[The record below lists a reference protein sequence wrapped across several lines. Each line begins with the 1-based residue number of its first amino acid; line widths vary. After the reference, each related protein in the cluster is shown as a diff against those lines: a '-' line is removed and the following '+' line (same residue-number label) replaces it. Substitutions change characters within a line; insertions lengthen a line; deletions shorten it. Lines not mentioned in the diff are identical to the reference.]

1 MEAKLENI
9 LDSMME
15 NEGTV
20 GALFADSQGLC
31 YGSKFKLLQKNLLL
45 NYICIVISSRKSIS
59 QCIRSDNIH
68 CGPSCKTSSQLK
80 RSSRDTRKC

>member
-45 NYICIVISSRKSIS
+45 NYICIVIS
-59 QCIRSDNIH
+59 
-68 CGPSCKTSSQLK
+68 
-80 RSSRDTRKC
+80 